1 MCYGIYCADLSG
13 DSDRAQ
19 WNSMELCQGRARWWL
34 GEGSALEGDGHGTAA
49 QGSGLGPELLEIRE
63 CLDSALRCGVLILG
77 GPVQG

>member
-49 QGSGLGPELLEIRE
+49 QGSGRSLELPEFRE
-63 CLDSALRCGVLILG
+63 HLDSAFRYYRV
-77 GPVQG
+77 